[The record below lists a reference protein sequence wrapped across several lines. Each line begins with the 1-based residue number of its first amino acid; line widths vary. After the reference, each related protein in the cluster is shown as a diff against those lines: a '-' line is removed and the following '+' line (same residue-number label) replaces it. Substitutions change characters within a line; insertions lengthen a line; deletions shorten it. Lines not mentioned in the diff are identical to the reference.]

1 MSRLGFGVASLDL
14 VRRSDQRALWDGRT
28 GSYHP
33 LDSHCM
39 KPDSVG
45 TVDVLVAVLAPVEDQ
60 AALFE
65 KL

>member
-1 MSRLGFGVASLDL
+1 
-14 VRRSDQRALWDGRT
+14 
-28 GSYHP
+28 
-33 LDSHCM
+33 M